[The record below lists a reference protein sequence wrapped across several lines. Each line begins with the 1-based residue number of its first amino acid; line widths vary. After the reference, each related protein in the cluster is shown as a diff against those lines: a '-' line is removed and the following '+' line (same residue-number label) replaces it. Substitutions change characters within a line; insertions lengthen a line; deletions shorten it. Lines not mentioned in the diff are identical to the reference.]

1 MTTATSTATVLT
13 ALQSAGLVLTLTPDR
28 GLGVTPKARLTE
40 PLRVLIKA
48 HREDL
53 VRWLGRSASNDPTAR
68 VDMGIPTSPPAP
80 ASTDWQALDKAY
92 QAHHVNCPTC
102 IAAGKGYG
110 LRCGVGAALWA
121 AYDAVDMPVHGKV
134 SARAVGK
141 VSPRVRTE
149 AHTVDPLLTDTGNPA
164 SAARTVDP
172 LATDADKSHITA
184 RMALF
189 DARGLSAGDSAA
201 LINLLMVRDREGDR
215 RGACAECHQLVGYGP
230 GRWKCGDRQHG
241 INDLAGAN
249 LGAAFVHV
257 TLHHCQSFKGA
268 TP

>member
-110 LRCGVGAALWA
+110 LRCGVGASLWA
-121 AYDAVDMPVHGKV
+121 EYDAADMPMHGKV
-134 SARAVGK
+134 SARVVGK

-164 SAARTVDP
+164 SAAR
-172 LATDADKSHITA
+172 L
-184 RMALF
+184 ALF
-189 DARGLSAGDSAA
+189 DARGLTAGDSKA
-201 LINLLMVRDREGDR
+201 LAVKLLVRDMEGDR
-215 RGACAECHQLVGYGP
+215 RGACAECRQLVGYGP

-268 TP
+268 AT

>member
-53 VRWLGRSASNDPTAR
+53 VRWLGRSASNDPTAMA
-68 VDMGIPTSPPAP
+68 DMGIPVTPPAP

-121 AYDAVDMPVHGKV
+121 AYDAADMPLRGQVP
-134 SARAVGK
+134 ARAVGK

-149 AHTVDPLLTDTGNPA
+149 AGEPHRFALYVLAPLKKASTVSD
-164 SAARTVDP
+164 
-172 LATDADKSHITA
+172 
-184 RMALF
+184 
-189 DARGLSAGDSAA
+189 
-201 LINLLMVRDREGDR
+201 
-215 RGACAECHQLVGYGP
+215 HQT
-230 GRWKCGDRQHG
+230 
-241 INDLAGAN
+241 
-249 LGAAFVHV
+249 GAANV
-257 TLHHCQSFKGA
+257 
-268 TP
+268 

>member
-68 VDMGIPTSPPAP
+68 AVTGIPISPPAP
-80 ASTDWQALDKAY
+80 ASTDWETLDKAY
-92 QAHHVNCPTC
+92 QAHHVGCPTC

-110 LRCGVGAALWA
+110 LRCGVGASLWA

-134 SARAVGK
+134 SARVAPVTPP
-141 VSPRVRTE
+141 SHSWDAP
-149 AHTVDPLLTDTGNPA
+149 TVDQPPLSDAENTRN
-164 SAARTVDP
+164 AAR
-172 LATDADKSHITA
+172 L
-184 RMALF
+184 ALF
-189 DARGLSAGDSAA
+189 DARGLTAA
-201 LINLLMVRDREGDR
+201 DAERLVSKLLVRDREGDN
-215 RGACAECHQLVGYGP
+215 RGCCAECRQLVGNGP
-230 GRWKCGDRQHG
+230 GRWKCGDRKQG

>member
-110 LRCGVGAALWA
+110 LRCGTGAALWA

-134 SARAVGK
+134 SARVVGK

-164 SAARTVDP
+164 SAAR
-172 LATDADKSHITA
+172 L
-184 RMALF
+184 ALF
-189 DARGLSAGDSAA
+189 DARGLSALTMPRRWPSICWCVTWRVTDGARALNAVTSVDMGQAAGSA
-201 LINLLMVRDREGDR
+201 
-215 RGACAECHQLVGYGP
+215 P
-230 GRWKCGDRQHG
+230 QHLKAS
-241 INDLAGAN
+241 NHEA
-249 LGAAFVHV
+249 
-257 TLHHCQSFKGA
+257 HCNTHA
-268 TP
+268 